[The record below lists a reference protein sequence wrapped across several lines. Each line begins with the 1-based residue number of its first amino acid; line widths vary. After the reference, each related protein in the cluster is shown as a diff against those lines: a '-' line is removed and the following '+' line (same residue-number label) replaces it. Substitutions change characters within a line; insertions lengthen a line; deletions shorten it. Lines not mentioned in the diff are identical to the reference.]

1 MLRSGNGQ
9 HRKPRQAPAF
19 VVTAGVTGAGIALPL
34 LGATGAHAAT
44 ASTWDKVAQC
54 ESGGMWSADSGNGAY
69 GGLQITQDTWER
81 FGGTAYAERPDLA
94 SRQQQI
100 AVAEKVLAA
109 QGADTWG
116 GCAVDAGLAKGGAS
130 ADVDPGTLNPSTD
143 GSWND
148 SGASGESGLS
158 DVPVLGDGSG
168 VDSSGSSGPSGSS
181 GSSASPAP
189 SGSSDSSGSVDAS
202 SPGSVDASGTP
213 SASPSPSSSASSA
226 PSASASSTPSPS
238 GSGSSGG
245 RHAKPSPS
253 ASGPSAS
260 GSASTDPTAPGAP
273 SGTPSAS
280 PSDPA
285 PTTPGDRGG
294 DRASRGGDDTRQQ
307 GLGTDG
313 QPGASYTVQ
322 PGDNLSQIATDHS
335 VPGGWPSLYEA
346 NKSVVGSNP
355 DLILP
360 GQQLT
365 LG

>member
-69 GGLQITQDTWER
+69 GGLQMTQDTWER

-100 AVAEKVLAA
+100 VIAEKVLAA

-148 SGASGESGLS
+148 SGASGGSGLS
-158 DVPVLGDGSG
+158 NVPVLGNGSG
-168 VDSSGSSGPSGSS
+168 VTDSSGSSGPSGTS
-181 GSSASPAP
+181 GSSASPVP

-226 PSASASSTPSPS
+226 PSASASSAPSPS
-238 GSGSSGG
+238 GGSGGG

-260 GSASTDPTAPGAP
+260 GSASADPTAPGAP
-273 SGTPSAS
+273 SGAPSAS

-294 DRASRGGDDTRQQ
+294 DRASRGGDDARQQ

-313 QPGASYTVQ
+313 QGSGSYTVQ

-360 GQQLT
+360 GQHLT

>member
-54 ESGGMWSADSGNGAY
+54 ESGGMWSADNGNGSY
-69 GGLQITQDTWER
+69 GGLQMTQDTWER

-100 AVAEKVLAA
+100 AIAEKVLSA

-116 GCAVDAGLAKGGAS
+116 GCAVDAGLARGGAS
-130 ADVDPGTLNPSTD
+130 AEVDPGTLDPSTD

-158 DVPVLGDGSG
+158 NSPVLGDGSG
-168 VDSSGSSGPSGSS
+168 VTGSS
-181 GSSASPAP
+181 GSSSSSTSTGS
-189 SGSSDSSGSVDAS
+189 SGSSDSSGA
-202 SPGSVDASGTP
+202 VDASGTP
-213 SASPSPSSSASSA
+213 SSAPSSSPSPSSSASST
-226 PSASASSTPSPS
+226 PSSSASSTPSPS
-238 GSGSSGG
+238 GAGGGG

-253 ASGPSAS
+253 ASGSAS
-260 GSASTDPTAPGAP
+260 ADPTASGTP
-273 SGTPSAS
+273 SGTPSGA
-280 PSDPA
+280 PSSAPADPA
-285 PTTPGDRGG
+285 PTTSGDRGG
-294 DRASRGGDDTRQQ
+294 DRASRGGVDARQQ
-307 GLGTDG
+307 DPGVGG
-313 QPGASYTVQ
+313 QESGSYTVQ
-322 PGDNLSQIATDHS
+322 PGDNLAQIATDHS
-335 VPGGWPSLYEA
+335 VPGGWPSLYDA

-365 LG
+365 LR